1 MSRYLYQQAPSIPVR
16 RPTPQPEV
24 SVEALFDQL
33 GNHMQAYES
42 VQKVYA
48 HVSSESLA
56 FVDNKN
62 VVLFNEYMSM
72 MGKNFGV
79 APKLVNP
86 AALESQHLATVN
98 YELAL
103 EGWIKD
109 MWTKIKA
116 FFTKIFQAI
125 KDFMTKHFTRLGR
138 LKNKLEN
145 IKTVAGESGKEMG
158 PPRLDEIPSGLSS
171 KFKVFDNI
179 TEQEVS
185 KAIKSA
191 HDAVNEIKALSNET
205 KTVASTGI
213 VSSDFVTEI
222 KKLKDVAL
230 AANKQI
236 GENNAKRG
244 ELGVFKDR
252 KERAALKDDNKSLAQ
267 TAKDAQ
273 SKADQL
279 DKTLVKTGDG
289 FDDSDEGHE
298 KSAQLSFKE
307 YLKTVVSSLE
317 KYVNVKMVGGKT
329 ITKVSVTD
337 DNELEVEFDES
348 EGGDGPSSALLTNSA
363 GVQKLA
369 GEALEMIKSS
379 EAQGQVYAKT
389 NDEIMK
395 LLSTIDSL
403 IVDIDRNDP
412 ERYGKYRKLLDK
424 RIRTRLNMMRVLFRS
439 YNQVSRNFSE
449 VAVNTGDAVV
459 DYCVICMKNFK

>member
-158 PPRLDEIPSGLSS
+158 LVRLDEIPSGLSS

-185 KAIKSA
+185 KAIKTA

-205 KTVASTGI
+205 RTIAGAGI
-213 VSSDFVTEI
+213 VSSDFITEI

-230 AANKQI
+230 SANKQI
-236 GENNAKRG
+236 DDNKAKRS
-244 ELGVFKDR
+244 ELGIFKDR
-252 KERAALKDDNKSLAQ
+252 KERAALKDDNKSL
-267 TAKDAQ
+267 TKIAKDAQ
-273 SKADQL
+273 SEAGEKE
-279 DKTLVKTGDG
+279 KTLVKTGDD
-289 FDDSDEGHE
+289 FENSDEGHE
-298 KSAQLSFKE
+298 KSAQLAFKE

-337 DNELEVEFDES
+337 DNELEVEFNES
-348 EGGDGPSSALLTNSA
+348 DGGDGPNSALMTNSA

-369 GEALEMIKSS
+369 SEALEMIKSS

>member
-1 MSRYLYQQAPSIPVR
+1 MSRYLYQQDSSVPVR
-16 RPTPQPEV
+16 RPAPQPEV

-42 VQKVYA
+42 VQKVYG
-48 HVSSESLA
+48 HVSSEALA

-72 MGKNFGV
+72 MSKNFGV
-79 APKLVNP
+79 QPKLVSP

-158 PPRLDEIPSGLSS
+158 LARLDEIPSGLSS

-185 KAIKSA
+185 KAIKAA

-205 KTVASTGI
+205 RTIAGAGI

-236 GENNAKRG
+236 GENKAIRS

-252 KERAALKDDNKSLAQ
+252 KDRAALKDDNKSLAQ

-273 SKADQL
+273 SKADKM
-279 DKTLVKTGDG
+279 DDTLVKTGDG

>member
-72 MGKNFGV
+72 LGKNFGV
-79 APKLVNP
+79 APKLVSP

-158 PPRLDEIPSGLSS
+158 LARLDEVPSGLAS

-205 KTVASTGI
+205 RTIAGAGIASSNFI
-213 VSSDFVTEI
+213 TEI

-230 AANKQI
+230 SANKQI
-236 GENNAKRG
+236 DDNKAKRS
-244 ELGVFKDR
+244 ELGIFKDR
-252 KERAALKDDNKSLAQ
+252 KERAALKDDNKSL
-267 TAKDAQ
+267 TKIAKDTQ
-273 SKADQL
+273 SEADKM
-279 DKTLVKTGDG
+279 DDTLVKTGDG

-348 EGGDGPSSALLTNSA
+348 EGGDGPSSALLVNSA